1 MFFEGGVFYL
11 FGKSSDQHTIKR
23 KQNVIKRLFY
33 SKSRNKMH
41 TYPYKHT
48 RKNTHIHTPCSRKFF
63 QTNPSDT
70 RAVKNESQKTR
81 TAWRLLWY
89 WSRAVQSG
97 ETSWY
102 PSPCGHLWS
111 VLSFFVFVS
120 AICVAG
126 ADAGAEAAFQAVVIP
141 HIWNECPRLKNTLL
155 LWRSSVPVQEQI
167 QFCKYM
173 SSCRGFRCSMWVDFL
188 PPRMAKAHAMVL
200 VILWGPPYR

>member
-1 MFFEGGVFYL
+1 
-11 FGKSSDQHTIKR
+11 
-23 KQNVIKRLFY
+23 
-33 SKSRNKMH
+33 MH

-48 RKNTHIHTPCSRKFF
+48 RKNTHSYTLF
-63 QTNPSDT
+63 
-70 RAVKNESQKTR
+70 E
-81 TAWRLLWY
+81 
-89 WSRAVQSG
+89 
-97 ETSWY
+97 E
-102 PSPCGHLWS
+102 
-111 VLSFFVFVS
+111 VLSNKPQWHTRCEERVSEDSDSLKAAMVLESSSTKRWNVLVPFTMRALVKRSFIFVFVS

-141 HIWNECPRLKNTLL
+141 HIWNECPRLKNTLF